1 MYRTSSFPEGSG
13 VNPWYELSIYKE
25 HKFTDPSEIKNNY
38 DYVVVG
44 AGFGGVSAA
53 FRLSENNPSAK
64 IALIDALP
72 VGYYSSGRNAGFVT
86 IAQVAKALIGFDHF
100 TLDDQRWLL
109 HLNKTV
115 VSRIEKI
122 REQSKLE
129 FEWRQDGM
137 YKAVREKRNVAAL
150 DALEGH
156 LQRLGLGYER
166 LKGDELSS
174 RLGTSF
180 YKDAIYVKD
189 TILNNPSE
197 VIRGLATALPSN
209 VSVFEN
215 TKVAQVEDGAIPK
228 VILSDGREIVTR
240 QVILTVNAFLS
251 RFGFASASNVA
262 AIHSYGALTREL
274 KDGELE
280 NFKNVRPWGITATH
294 PSGATLRFTPDH
306 RIFVRTDI
314 DFATNLNISQKK
326 FDRSDFFLRRAF
338 IRRFPELENVEF
350 EYKYGGLISFTGNT
364 RPLFGEVAQNIYAGV
379 TSDGTGVTRAAI
391 LGTYLADLIQH
402 RDSSELDYIKRA
414 YHPSYLPPEPL
425 RTLGATAFLKYKDL
439 YAGSEL

>member
-1 MYRTSSFPEGSG
+1 MYKVSSFPEGTG
-13 VNPWYELSIYKE
+13 VNPWYELSRYKE
-25 HKFTDPSEIKNNY
+25 HRFSDPSKIKRGY

-53 FRLSENNPSAK
+53 FRLAENNPSAN

-72 VGYYSSGRNAGFVT
+72 VGFYSSGRNAGFVT
-86 IAQVAKALIGFDHF
+86 KAQVAKALIGFDHF
-100 TLDDQRWLL
+100 TLEDQKWLL
-109 HLNKTV
+109 HLNKLV

-122 REQSKLE
+122 KEQSKLD
-129 FEWRQDGM
+129 FEWRNDGM

-156 LQRLGLGYER
+156 LQKLELDYER
-166 LKGDELSS
+166 VSGDELSE

-215 TKVAQVEDGAIPK
+215 TRVGEVVDGDIPK
-228 VILSDGREIVTR
+228 VILTDGREIISR

-251 RFGFASASNVA
+251 QFGFASASNVA
-262 AIHSYGALTREL
+262 AIHSYGALTRRLTDEEL
-274 KDGELE
+274 SS
-280 NFKNVRPWGITATH
+280 FKNVRPWGITATH

-314 DFATNLNISQKK
+314 DFATNLNISKKK
-326 FDRSDFFLRRAF
+326 FDRSDFYLRRAF
-338 IRRFPELENVEF
+338 IRRFPDLEKVDF
-350 EYKYGGLISFTGNT
+350 EYRYGGLISFTGNT
-364 RPLFGEVAQNIYAGV
+364 RPLFGEVAKNIFAGV

-391 LGTYLADLIQH
+391 LGTYLADLIQG
-402 RDSSELDYIKRA
+402 RNSAELNYILRA
-414 YHPSYLPPEPL
+414 YHPSYLPPEPI

>member
-1 MYRTSSFPEGSG
+1 MYKVFSFPEGTG
-13 VNPWYELSIYKE
+13 VNPWYELSRYKD
-25 HKFTDPSEIKNNY
+25 HLFSDPSKIKRGY

-53 FRLSENNPSAK
+53 FRLAENNPSAN

-72 VGYYSSGRNAGFVT
+72 VGFYSSGRNAGFVT
-86 IAQVAKALIGFDHF
+86 KAQVAKALIGFDHF
-100 TLDDQRWLL
+100 TLEDQKWLL
-109 HLNKTV
+109 HLNKLV

-122 REQSKLE
+122 KEQSKLD
-129 FEWRQDGM
+129 FEWRNDGM

-156 LQRLGLGYER
+156 LQKLELDYER
-166 LKGDELSS
+166 VSGDELSE

-215 TKVAQVEDGAIPK
+215 TRVGEVVDGDIPK
-228 VILSDGREIVTR
+228 VILTDGREIISR

-251 RFGFASASNVA
+251 QFGFASASNVA
-262 AIHSYGALTREL
+262 AIHSYGALTRRLTDEEL
-274 KDGELE
+274 SS
-280 NFKNVRPWGITATH
+280 FKNVRPWGITATH

-314 DFATNLNISQKK
+314 DFATNLNIPKKK
-326 FDRSDFFLRRAF
+326 FDRSDFYLRRAF
-338 IRRFPELENVEF
+338 IRRFPDLEKVDF
-350 EYKYGGLISFTGNT
+350 EYRYGGLISFTGNT
-364 RPLFGEVAQNIYAGV
+364 RPLFGEVAKNIFAGV

-391 LGTYLADLIQH
+391 LGTYLADLIQG
-402 RDSSELDYIKRA
+402 RNSAELNYILRA
-414 YHPSYLPPEPL
+414 YHPSYLPPEPI